1 MSGAP
6 GPPAPA
12 PSPGGP
18 PPPEPG
24 VARKAVCELQ
34 LALAVLLSLGPQ
46 VLWPRPCFITA
57 AWARPSQPGRCGCS
71 LADPGLPGRTERRAG
86 REGPGVGVVMC
97 SFFLS

>member
-1 MSGAP
+1 MAVFVVRP
-6 GPPAPA
+6 GPPPLA
-12 PSPGGP
+12 PSRGGP

-46 VLWPRPCFITA
+46 GLWPRPCFITA

-71 LADPGLPGRTERRAG
+71 LADPGLPARTVGRSAG
-86 REGPGVGVVMC
+86 RGGKGPV
-97 SFFLS
+97 SES